1 MSDHARKER
10 SHAGSTPSATT
21 DAPTPAKDE
30 AVLWRCDTCGD
41 WLAEPTFNCVC
52 AVVDKRP
59 IRYFAVRADAAASR
73 APLRSEDD
81 WQTLQAA
88 IVTQSDLIKRLTSA
102 ASGPQ
107 QETGPQEWQ
116 AAFERLGHVL
126 NIEAR
131 EHGEIVKALE
141 VEYDMGS
148 MESDETFHARVLD
161 RIAQLRAASLG
172 VSPTAEKG
180 KELARVREKI
190 MGVVCLSE
198 GADIKNVS
206 LNFSTDEWRQLSAA
220 LTSAASRPTS

>member
-1 MSDHARKER
+1 MTVRPAPLDALREMAEKLKARR
-10 SHAGSTPSATT
+10 DALWSYNRTPEG
-21 DAPTPAKDE
+21 KDE
-30 AVLWRCDTCGD
+30 RERYDTSHLLNDAVNAIGAALTS
-41 WLAEPTFNCVC
+41 
-52 AVVDKRP
+52 
-59 IRYFAVRADAAASR
+59 AAS
-73 APLRSEDD
+73 PLRSEDD